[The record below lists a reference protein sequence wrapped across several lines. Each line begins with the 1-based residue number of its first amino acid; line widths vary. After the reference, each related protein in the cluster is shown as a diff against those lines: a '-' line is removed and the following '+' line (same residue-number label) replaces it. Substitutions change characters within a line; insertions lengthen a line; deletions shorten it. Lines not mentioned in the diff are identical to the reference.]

1 MAIAHDSE
9 VLGVAN
15 TASGGNYD
23 TSITPTNTPNGVC
36 VIVVNSTAVT
46 DNITSVSYGI
56 STGAVLLT
64 RRRFNTEATE
74 AGGVFVYWGGGVTFP
89 SGAQTVRVVKLSANT
104 NNIRAYI
111 ATMTCAAGQQVAV
124 DTDATGTS
132 ASVANPSW
140 TMTTGVATTACY
152 LGIHSGIT
160 TMLNTPA
167 ANWTLAATP
176 GFEDVGAVGRGWAR
190 RTFTTGPGNAAP
202 GWTLAT
208 ADDFVG
214 DSIAFKE
221 IPLSQAGNP
230 LSLLRSPRPVE
241 QNQVAGNYA
250 PISPSTFLGG

>member
-1 MAIAHDSE
+1 VTIAHDSE
-9 VLGVAN
+9 VLGIAN

-36 VIVVNSTAVT
+36 VIIVNSTAVT
-46 DNITSVSYGI
+46 DNIVSVTYGI
-56 STGAVLLT
+56 STGAVGLT

-74 AGGVFVYWGGGVTFP
+74 AGGVFIYWAGGATFP
-89 SGAQTVRVVKLSANT
+89 AGAQTVRVAKLTGNT
-104 NNIRAYI
+104 NNIRAYV

-132 ASVANPSW
+132 ASAANPSW
-140 TMTTGVATTACY
+140 TMTTTAATTACY

-167 ANWTLAATP
+167 ANWTLGGSP
-176 GFEDVGAVGRGWAR
+176 GFEDVGAIGRGWAR
-190 RTFTTGPGNAAP
+190 RAAVAAGNQAP

-214 DSIAFKE
+214 ASIAFKE
-221 IPLSQAGNP
+221 VPVTSVVTGPIFTSTTGRQAT
-230 LSLLRSPRPVE
+230 VE
-241 QNQVAGNYA
+241 RNVPDIINY
-250 PISPSTFLGG
+250 

>member
-23 TSITPTNTPNGVC
+23 TSITPTNTPNGVV

-46 DNITSVSYGI
+46 DNIVSVTYGI
-56 STGAVLLT
+56 STGAVPLT
-64 RRRFNTEATE
+64 RRRFNTESTE
-74 AGGVFVYWGGGVTFP
+74 AGGVFVYWAGGVTFP
-89 SGAQTVRVVKLSANT
+89 AGAQTVRVVKLSANT

-111 ATMTCAAGQQVAV
+111 ATMTCGAAQQISVDV
-124 DTDATGTS
+124 DTTGTS

-140 TMTTGVATTACY
+140 AMTTTVSTTACY

-190 RTFTTGPGNAAP
+190 RSFTTGPGDALP

-214 DSIAFKE
+214 SSIAFKE
-221 IPLSQAGNP
+221 VPLSAAGAGP
-230 LSLLRSPRPVE
+230 TVL
-241 QNQVAGNYA
+241 VAGVQ
-250 PISPSTFLGG
+250 STVERTQPSYF